1 MKKRGRTDWYL
12 AISGTI
18 FLLAGLVHLLRVIM
32 NWTIMVE
39 NQVVPLWLSAV
50 AVVVLWVL
58 GAELLKRGCE

>member
-1 MKKRGRTDWYL
+1 MKKRSKVDWYL

-18 FLLAGLVHLLRVIM
+18 FLIAGLLHLIRVIM
-32 NWTIMVE
+32 NWSVIIE
-39 NQVVPLWLSAV
+39 NQVIPLWLSAV

>member
-1 MKKRGRTDWYL
+1 MKRGRKTDWYL

-18 FLLAGLVHLLRVIM
+18 FLVAGLLHLLRILM
-32 NWTIMVE
+32 NWTLMVE
-39 NQVVPLWLSAV
+39 NQVIPLWLSAV